1 MNDPSEQKHVAL
13 SYMGSLVL
21 TQTPEMT
28 SDVGEQTRVRSLEFS
43 QALTS
48 HATCLAVGSMVGTV
62 DENQQELDQALNDDD
77 VKLVDGGDENGSGGN

>member
-1 MNDPSEQKHVAL
+1 
-13 SYMGSLVL
+13 MGSLVL

-48 HATCLAVGSMVGTV
+48 HATCLAVGSVVGTV
-62 DENQQELDQALNDDD
+62 DENQQELDQALDDDD